1 MEVVVKEL
9 DSRQALLTAEVEEE
23 WLDPFLRTASRRL
36 ANRVAIPGFRKGK
49 APHRVVLRHMGKE
62 ALIREVIDELGEAA
76 YDEAVEKSRLEP
88 IQLDDL
94 EIAEWEPLT
103 LAMTVSLKP
112 TIDLGDYRSLPV
124 AIREVEVEDVEIED
138 VLRGLQE
145 QYAERVSVDRPAAL
159 GDFALVDVEGTLDG
173 REVVKLDQQE
183 YQLRSDA
190 DSPVANF
197 GEKLIGMSVGEERS
211 FRVAFP
217 GDYEDETFAGHEVDF
232 RAHLYNLQEK
242 HLPEMNDDLARMVG
256 GFASLEELRRKI
268 ADDLYSRRDAEQK
281 DELVEGLL
289 DSIAEEGEI
298 DYPPLF
304 LNRELEAMVRM
315 LVLDLQEQGFT
326 LQGYLRAT
334 DRTIEDLVDEFR
346 PTAAKRVRRSL
357 VLAQLV
363 EEEAIEVEDREVE
376 DELVRLTEVYGQ
388 DTKAVR
394 EALSS
399 NDQVREDLRNRLYG
413 RKLVERLS
421 ELTVKTAEEDVVK
434 IEEPSLAGEED
445 RVSLEEDFSD
455 SS

>member
-1 MEVVVKEL
+1 MEVVVREL

-36 ANRVAIPGFRKGK
+36 ANRVAIPGFRKGR

-62 ALIREVIDELGEAA
+62 ALIREAIDELGKAA
-76 YDEAVEKSRLEP
+76 YDEAVEKSQLEP
-88 IQLDDL
+88 IQLDDF

-112 TIDLGDYRSLPV
+112 IIDLGDYRSLPV
-124 AIREVEVEDVEIED
+124 AIEEVQVEDGDIQD
-138 VLRGLQE
+138 VLRDLQE
-145 QYAERVSVDRPAAL
+145 QFAERVSVDRAAAL

-173 REVVKLDQQE
+173 REVLRLDQEE
-183 YQLRSDA
+183 YQLRPHA

-211 FRVAFP
+211 FTVTFP
-217 GDYEDETFAGHEVDF
+217 DDYEDETFAGHEVDF
-232 RAHLYNLQEK
+232 RAHLHNLQEK
-242 HLPEMNDDLARMVG
+242 HLPEINDDLARMVG

-281 DELVEGLL
+281 DGLVDELL
-289 DSIAEEGEI
+289 DSIAEEGQI

-315 LVLDLQEQGFT
+315 LVLDLQDQGFT
-326 LQGYLRAT
+326 LEGYLAAT
-334 DRTIEDLVDEFR
+334 DRTVEDLVDEFR
-346 PTAAKRVRRSL
+346 PTAEKRVRRSL
-357 VLAQLV
+357 LLTELV

-376 DELVRLTEVYGQ
+376 QELARLTEVYGQ

-394 EALSS
+394 DALSS
-399 NDQVREDLRNRLYG
+399 NDQLREDIRNRLYG

-421 ELTVKTAEEDVVK
+421 EFTATAAGEDIVRVEES
-434 IEEPSLAGEED
+434 SLAGEEG
-445 RVSLEEDFSD
+445 RVSLEENFSD
-455 SS
+455 LS